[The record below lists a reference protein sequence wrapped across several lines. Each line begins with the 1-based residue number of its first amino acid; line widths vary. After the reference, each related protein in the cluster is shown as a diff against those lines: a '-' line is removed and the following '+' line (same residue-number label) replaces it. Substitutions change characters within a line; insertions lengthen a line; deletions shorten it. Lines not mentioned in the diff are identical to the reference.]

1 MIQSQDTRRLEMALR
16 CLEALCVNIESS
28 CEDIM
33 KAGGIPVLVGLLCS
47 DRLVVQC
54 MATAVLCHMSEN
66 AKVCED
72 LVHHGAV
79 PVLIKLLSGHQ
90 PELHSRCAVILADLA
105 GHSEQHQNLI
115 AQLGGVALV
124 VKLLTSDL
132 QDVLVNAVRCIRT
145 LCVKS
150 PCNQT
155 AVAHAGGVPHL
166 VEFLSVNSEV
176 LQEEACLA
184 LAELARGHQENQ
196 ELICEAGAV
205 GALVQALR
213 ERKIPVKVKAA
224 TALESIA
231 SQNPAIQQCFLRQ
244 SAAKDLLQLLKVFQ
258 LDVREQG
265 ATALWALA
273 GQTLK
278 QQKLMAQQMGYPVIL
293 DLLLSSSD
301 KMQYV
306 GCQAAIALSRDSR
319 THQDGFC
326 REYGVPPLVRLL
338 RGSRT
343 TLKTLLRVIKAL
355 GCLCIGVALT
365 TNKKSQ
371 KIIYREKAIPT
382 LLELLKTHESLEVQV
397 QVAKTLACV
406 LLGNQKLQRE
416 FWEQEDFS
424 YDIILELMGAENKS
438 ICLDAG
444 HALSLF
450 AYNNKAQQ
458 KAIRQTGR
466 ILMNTYEAFLSSDNE
481 TERAKAAFQ
490 IVVLARVISGSDE
503 VTLTARG
510 VTVLVELLQSD
521 QSTTVV
527 ITAQLLASLVH
538 TRAGIT
544 NAIVTMGAVEHL
556 SAHLDSEDEEVRT
569 ACASALGYLTSNRYA
584 HRQLLAKC
592 RKSPHIYDLLMENLA
607 KDARISQFFTAE
619 FERQRRIGLPSL
631 SLEINGGPPVPHRD
645 NKGLAKRVNDR
656 CSQSAIGDRET
667 PAPLPHHVRQRA
679 RTANPRFRTG
689 QTSCHSAPKQRLNE
703 NT

>member
-1 MIQSQDTRRLEMALR
+1 
-16 CLEALCVNIESS
+16 
-28 CEDIM
+28 
-33 KAGGIPVLVGLLCS
+33 
-47 DRLVVQC
+47 
-54 MATAVLCHMSEN
+54 
-66 AKVCED
+66 
-72 LVHHGAV
+72 
-79 PVLIKLLSGHQ
+79 LIKVIGCLSLNLYCILLVCICGSNLCNF
-90 PELHSRCAVILADLA
+90 PSVIYVFK
-105 GHSEQHQNLI
+105 NNCF
-115 AQLGGVALV
+115 
-124 VKLLTSDL
+124 LT
-132 QDVLVNAVRCIRT
+132 
-145 LCVKS
+145 
-150 PCNQT
+150 CNQT

-184 LAELARGHQENQ
+184 LAELAWGHRENQ
-196 ELICEAGAV
+196 RLICEAGAV

-224 TALESIA
+224 TVLESIA
-231 SQNPAIQQCFLRQ
+231 SHNPAIQQCFLRQ
-244 SAAKDLLQLLKVFQ
+244 STAKYLLQLLKVMCFQ
-258 LDVREQG
+258 LEVREQG

-278 QQKLMAQQMGYPVIL
+278 QQKLMAEQMGYPVIL

-306 GCQAAIALSRDSR
+306 GKARYKL
-319 THQDGFC
+319 DGFC
-326 REYGVPPLVRLL
+326 REILPFVCLL
-338 RGSRT
+338 RGSQT
-343 TLKTLLRVIKAL
+343 ALKTLLSVIKAL

-365 TNKKSQ
+365 TNKNTQ
-371 KIIYREKAIPT
+371 KIICREKAI
-382 LLELLKTHESLEVQV
+382 SYIIRV
-397 QVAKTLACV
+397 QVAQTLACV

-450 AYNNKAQQ
+450 AYNNKVQQ

-466 ILMNTYEAFLSSDNE
+466 ILMNTYETFLSSDIE
-481 TERAKAAFQ
+481 TESAKAAFQ
-490 IVVLARVISGSDE
+490 IVALARVISRSDE

-510 VTVLVELLQSD
+510 VTVLTELLQSD

-527 ITAQLLASLVH
+527 ITAQLFASLVH

-556 SAHLDSEDEEVRT
+556 SVRK
-569 ACASALGYLTSNRYA
+569 ACASAL
-584 HRQLLAKC
+584 
-592 RKSPHIYDLLMENLA
+592 
-607 KDARISQFFTAE
+607 DARISQLFTAE
-619 FERQRRIGLPSL
+619 FERQRRIGFPSL
-631 SLEINGGPPVPHRD
+631 SLEINGSPPVPHRD
-645 NKGLAKRVNDR
+645 NKGLAKRMNTR

-667 PAPLPHHVRQRA
+667 PALLPHHARQRA
-679 RTANPRFRTG
+679 RTANPRVRKG
-689 QTSCHSAPKQRLNE
+689 QTSCHNAPKQRLNE